1 MVLIDSWDCTHFKP
15 GRAHH
20 EARDQ
25 IGQDQRLA
33 REMGG
38 DAQQPRHDDGDRKVV
53 DQLGHGRRLP
63 FASAEATAN
72 LISASANGL
81 AMTSQIS
88 ASSPDT
94 RSRWSA

>member
-1 MVLIDSWDCTHFKP
+1 MVLIDCSDCTHFRP
-15 GRAHH
+15 EGPEQ
-20 EARDQ
+20 EAGDQ

-33 REMGG
+33 DEMGG
-38 DAQQPRHDDGDRKVV
+38 DAQQPRHDDGQREVV
-53 DQLGHGRRLP
+53 DQLVHGRRLP
-63 FASAEATAN
+63 FATAEATAN